1 MTTGTQLQWGLL
13 IGYTALLGAAVY
25 VGLRRPRLRPSAFG
39 VGVLAFVHA
48 GYYVCFLLLRPWV
61 SGDAL
66 MLMSIIIRY
75 QVLFAAALLLLLAIR
90 RSGWKS

>member
-1 MTTGTQLQWGLL
+1 MTTGVQLQWGLL
-13 IGYTALLGAAVY
+13 IGYTVLLGAALY
-25 VGLRRPRLRPSAFG
+25 VGLCCPRLRAAAFG

-48 GYYVCFLLLRPWV
+48 GYYVCFLLLRPWF
-61 SGDAL
+61 SGNAL

>member
-1 MTTGTQLQWGLL
+1 MTIGVQLQWGLL
-13 IGYTALLGAAVY
+13 IGYTALLVVSLY
-25 VGLRRPRLRPSAFG
+25 VGLWLPRLRPSAFA
-39 VGVLAFVHA
+39 VGFLAFIHA
-48 GYYVCFLLLRPWV
+48 GYYVCFLLLRPWF
-61 SGDAL
+61 SGNAL